1 MAGPIIFHSFLGY
14 GNNIAPGLNWNYHDK
29 DWDVKLGYYPQMLE
43 TNLRYSPESA
53 TYDDLQENAFPSQ
66 KLIRMKTSSV

>member
-1 MAGPIIFHSFLGY
+1 
-14 GNNIAPGLNWNYHDK
+14 
-29 DWDVKLGYYPQMLE
+29 MLE

-66 KLIRMKTSSV
+66 KLIRMKNVIILIPELFVS